1 MNKRHQ
7 KLTNILSAVT
17 LGVVYLLPIIAIVT
31 WVFWNSFAH
40 YAAENLPIAYDLSG
54 LTIGQRFI
62 GFTLGLVGALIQAY
76 GLLGLRTTFLEA
88 REGRSLSNKSIQGFG
103 RFAKVTLVMV
113 FFGIIQ
119 RAGYIALFSVSD
131 PDHLGR
137 LDIQFGSTEL
147 KALFV
152 GLLLV
157 FVAYVFA
164 EGKQAKDENEAFL

>member
-1 MNKRHQ
+1 M
-7 KLTNILSAVT
+7 
-17 LGVVYLLPIIAIVT
+17 
-31 WVFWNSFAH
+31 
-40 YAAENLPIAYDLSG
+40 
-54 LTIGQRFI
+54 
-62 GFTLGLVGALIQAY
+62 
-76 GLLGLRTTFLEA
+76 
-88 REGRSLSNKSIQGFG
+88 
-103 RFAKVTLVMV
+103 MV